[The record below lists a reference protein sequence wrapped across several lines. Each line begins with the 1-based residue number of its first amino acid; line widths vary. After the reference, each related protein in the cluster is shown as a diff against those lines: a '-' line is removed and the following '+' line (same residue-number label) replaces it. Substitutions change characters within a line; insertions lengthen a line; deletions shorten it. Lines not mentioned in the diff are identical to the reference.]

1 MNAFMLPEAE
11 QDLEEAFDYY
21 QSQSSGLGL
30 QFLDEFRRGI
40 DQILA
45 HPNAWQALDA
55 HIRRY
60 RLHRFPYGL
69 LYRIS
74 PETNTLTIEAVMHMT
89 RKPHPRHS

>member
-21 QSQSSGLGL
+21 QSQSLGLGL
-30 QFLDEFRRGI
+30 QFLDEFRRGV

-45 HPNAWQALDA
+45 HPNAWQPLDP

-74 PETNTLTIEAVMHMT
+74 PAADTITIEAVMHMT
-89 RKPHPRHS
+89 RKPNFRLS